1 MANLALERTAP
12 DRQAVALKAFA
23 RIADAWSLTL
33 REAAY
38 LADMSEST
46 WKRARKPG
54 FAGDLTR
61 DQMLRL
67 SGLIG
72 LYKSLGLYF
81 NQPISAEWV
90 RLPNRGP
97 EFDGARPVDAMIA
110 ARPAKDPAGE
120 GVSRRAQGW
129 RLRITPVKDRALIR
143 LISDTHH
150 KPPVLRGLV
159 DSKEEAAIL
168 AEIEGETSA
177 RLIAE
182 REGSAALDRR
192 ELAFARR
199 SHDLK
204 LFGQSHINA
213 AFTYTRP
220 TGNRFNS
227 GDRGAWYCAWDML
240 TSAQEVGFHR
250 TRELEFIN
258 RYEDEARYVELLADF
273 IGDFPDL
280 HGVAYPAL
288 DPENAHPA
296 LNPEPAI
303 GYPAGQALAAD
314 LRREGHRGL
323 IYPSVRHEGGR
334 CFVAFD
340 PGIIQ
345 NVRPGASW
353 KLVWSGAPE
362 FTITG
367 L

>member
-1 MANLALERTAP
+1 M
-12 DRQAVALKAFA
+12 
-23 RIADAWSLTL
+23 
-33 REAAY
+33 
-38 LADMSEST
+38 
-46 WKRARKPG
+46 
-54 FAGDLTR
+54 
-61 DQMLRL
+61 
-67 SGLIG
+67 
-72 LYKSLGLYF
+72 
-81 NQPISAEWV
+81 
-90 RLPNRGP
+90 
-97 EFDGARPVDAMIA
+97 
-110 ARPAKDPAGE
+110 
-120 GVSRRAQGW
+120 
-129 RLRITPVKDRALIR
+129 RITPVNDRALVR
-143 LISDTHH
+143 LIPETHH

-159 DSKEEAAIL
+159 DSDSEAAIL
-168 AEIEGETSA
+168 AELEGETSA

-182 REGSAALDRR
+182 REGSPALDRR

-204 LFGQSHINA
+204 LFGQSHVNA

-220 TGNRFNS
+220 GGNRFNG

-250 TRELEFIN
+250 TRELGFIN

-280 HGVAYPAL
+280 QG
-288 DPENAHPA
+288 PELTGHAQLA
-296 LNPEPAI
+296 LNPEPGK

-314 LRREGHRGL
+314 LRRVGHRGL

-353 KLVWSGAPE
+353 KLVWNGAPD
-362 FTITG
+362 FTVAG